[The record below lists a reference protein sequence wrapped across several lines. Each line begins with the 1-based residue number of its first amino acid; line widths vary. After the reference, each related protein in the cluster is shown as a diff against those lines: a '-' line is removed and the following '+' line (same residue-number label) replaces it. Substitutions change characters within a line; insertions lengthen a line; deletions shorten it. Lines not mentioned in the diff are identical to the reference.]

1 MEQSDSIDRPAAATL
16 SILRMNLDWLDNQLL
31 GEPVRDWLMALA
43 IAAGTMLILALVK
56 RLSLNRLA
64 ALAARTETE
73 VDDFF
78 VEVMRR
84 TRWLLVLLPVL
95 YMATLSLDVPRVRAV
110 LRTAA
115 ILAFLLQLG
124 LWLLVA
130 INFWVESARRRRLEA
145 DAASVTMI
153 GAFSFLGKIV
163 LWTVIVLVALDNLG
177 VNVTALIAGL
187 GVGGVAVALALQNIL
202 GDLLASLSI
211 VLDKPF
217 VIGDS
222 IQVDT
227 FNGTVESI
235 GLKTTHLR
243 SVSGEQIVVSNGDLL
258 RSRIRNFK
266 RMGERRVVIG
276 FGVVYQTPAE
286 TLERIPGM
294 VRGLIDGNERL
305 RFDRAHLHR
314 LGESSLDFEVVY
326 FVLSPDYQVHMDL
339 QQEILLGLLR
349 RLEAEGIGIAYPT
362 RTLFLER
369 TAPNPPAVF
378 S

>member
-1 MEQSDSIDRPAAATL
+1 
-16 SILRMNLDWLDNQLL
+16 MNLDWLDDQLL
-31 GEPVRDWLMALA
+31 GEPVRDWVMALV
-43 IAAGTMLILALVK
+43 IAAGTLLVLALIK
-56 RLSLNRLA
+56 RISIHRLA

-73 VDDFF
+73 VDDFL

-95 YMATLSLDVPRVRAV
+95 YLATLSLDVPRIRMG

-115 ILAFLLQLG
+115 ILAFLLQLA
-124 LWLLVA
+124 LWSLVA
-130 INFWVESARRRRLEA
+130 INFWVESARRKRLEA
-145 DAASVTMI
+145 DAASATMI
-153 GAFSFLGKIV
+153 GAFSFLGKVV

-217 VIGDS
+217 VIGDT

-227 FNGTVESI
+227 VTGTVESI

-243 SVSGEQIVVSNGDLL
+243 SISGEQIVVSNGDLL

-266 RMGERRVVIG
+266 RMGERRAVLT
-276 FGVVYQTPAE
+276 FGVVYSTPHDKLARVPE
-286 TLERIPGM
+286 I
-294 VRGLIDGNERL
+294 VRGLIDSHEHL
-305 RFDRAHLHR
+305 RFDRAHLMR
-314 LGESSLDFEVVY
+314 LGEAALDFEVVY
-326 FVLSPDYQVHMDL
+326 FVLSSDYLLYMDL

-349 RLEAEGIGIAYPT
+349 RLEEERIELAYPT
-362 RTLFLER
+362 RTLILEK
-369 TAPNPPAVF
+369 PAGNHPAYF

>member
-1 MEQSDSIDRPAAATL
+1 
-16 SILRMNLDWLDNQLL
+16 MNLDWLDDQLL
-31 GEPVRDWLMALA
+31 GEPVRDWVMALA
-43 IAAGTMLILALVK
+43 IAAGTLLVLALIK
-56 RLSLNRLA
+56 RISVHRLA
-64 ALAARTETE
+64 ALATRTETE
-73 VDDFF
+73 VDDFL
-78 VEVMRR
+78 VEMMRR

-95 YMATLSLDVPRVRAV
+95 YLATLSLDVPRIRMA

-115 ILAFLLQLG
+115 ILAFLLQLA
-124 LWLLVA
+124 LWSLVA
-130 INFWVESARRRRLEA
+130 INFWVENARRKRLEA
-145 DAASVTMI
+145 DAASATMI
-153 GAFSFLGKIV
+153 GAFSFLGKVV

-217 VIGDS
+217 VIGDT

-227 FNGTVESI
+227 ITGTVESI

-266 RMGERRVVIG
+266 RMGERRVVITLRLA
-276 FGVVYQTPAE
+276 FPTPLDKVARVPE
-286 TLERIPGM
+286 I
-294 VRGLIDGNERL
+294 VRGLIDSREQL
-305 RFDRAHLHR
+305 RFDRAHLAR
-314 LGESSLDFEVVY
+314 LGDASLDVEVVY
-326 FVLSPDYQVHMDL
+326 FVLSSDYLLHMDL

-349 RLEAEGIGIAYPT
+349 RLEQEGIELVDPT
-362 RTLFLER
+362 RTLLLEKP
-369 TAPNPPAVF
+369 AVNPPAVF

>member
-1 MEQSDSIDRPAAATL
+1 
-16 SILRMNLDWLDNQLL
+16 MNLDWLDDQLL

-43 IAAGTMLILALVK
+43 IAAGTLLVLALVK
-56 RLSLNRLA
+56 RISIHRLA

-73 VDDFF
+73 VDDFL

-95 YMATLSLDVPRVRAV
+95 YMAAMATLSLDVPRLRSG

-115 ILAFLLQLG
+115 ILAFLVQLA
-124 LWLLVA
+124 LWSLVA
-130 INFWVESARRRRLEA
+130 IDFWVESARRKRLEA
-145 DAASVTMI
+145 DAASATMI
-153 GAFSFLGKIV
+153 GAFSFLGKVV
-163 LWTVIVLVALDNLG
+163 LWMVIVLVALDNLG

-243 SVSGEQIVVSNGDLL
+243 SVSGEQIVISNGDLL

-266 RMGERRVVIG
+266 RMGERRVVIA
-276 FGVVYQTPAE
+276 FGLAPSTPPDRLAKVPE
-286 TLERIPGM
+286 IARS
-294 VRGLIDGNERL
+294 LIDRREQV
-305 RFDRAHLHR
+305 RFDRAHLRR
-314 LGESSLDFEVVY
+314 LGEASMDFEVVY
-326 FVLSPDYQVHMDL
+326 FVLSSDYLLHMDL

-349 RLEAEGIGIAYPT
+349 RLAEEGIGLAVPA
-362 RTLFLER
+362 RTVILER
-369 TAPNPPAVF
+369 AAVNLPPV
-378 S
+378 SS

>member
-1 MEQSDSIDRPAAATL
+1 
-16 SILRMNLDWLDNQLL
+16 MNLDWLDDQLL

-43 IAAGTMLILALVK
+43 IAAGTLLVLALLKKISV
-56 RLSLNRLA
+56 NRLA

-73 VDDFF
+73 VDDFL
-78 VEVMRR
+78 VEVIRR

-95 YMATLSLDVPRVRAV
+95 YLATLSLDVPRVRV
-110 LRTAA
+110 FLRTAA
-115 ILAFLLQLG
+115 ILAFLLQLA
-124 LWLLVA
+124 LWSLVA
-130 INFWVESARRRRLEA
+130 INFWVESARRKRLEA
-145 DAASVTMI
+145 DAASATMI
-153 GAFSFLGKIV
+153 GAFSFLGKAV

-217 VIGDS
+217 VLGDS
-222 IQVDT
+222 IQVEGFT
-227 FNGTVESI
+227 GTVESI

-243 SVSGEQIVVSNGDLL
+243 SVTGEQIVISNGDLL

-266 RMGERRVVIG
+266 RMGERRAVIA
-276 FGVVYQTPAE
+276 FGVVPQTPLAKI
-286 TLERIPGM
+286 ERIPEI
-294 VRGLIDGNERL
+294 VRGLIDRREQV
-305 RFDRAHLHR
+305 RFDRAHLMR
-314 LGESSLDFEVVY
+314 LGESSLDFEAVY
-326 FVLSPDYQVHMDL
+326 FILSSDYLLHMNL

-349 RLEAEGIGIAYPT
+349 RLEEEGIALAQGP
-362 RTLFLER
+362 RTVVVLEK
-369 TAPNPPAVF
+369 AVNLPAIF

>member
-1 MEQSDSIDRPAAATL
+1 
-16 SILRMNLDWLDNQLL
+16 MNLDWLDNQLL

-43 IAAGTMLILALVK
+43 IAAGTLLVLALVK

-95 YMATLSLDVPRVRAV
+95 YMATLSLDVPSVRSV

-145 DAASVTMI
+145 DAASATMI
-153 GAFSFLGKIV
+153 GAFSFLGKVV

-227 FNGTVESI
+227 FTGTVESI

-266 RMGERRVVIG
+266 RMGERRAVIT
-276 FGVVYQTPAE
+276 FGLAPATPPDKLAKVPE
-286 TLERIPGM
+286 I
-294 VRGLIDGNERL
+294 VRSLIDSREQI
-305 RFDRAHLHR
+305 RFDRAHFLR
-314 LGESSLDFEVVY
+314 IGEASFDFEVVF
-326 FVLSPDYQVHMDL
+326 FVLSPDYLLYMNL

-349 RLEAEGIGIAYPT
+349 RLAEERIELASPA
-362 RTLFLER
+362 RTTVILDR
-369 TAPNPPAVF
+369 PPVNPPAVF

>member
-1 MEQSDSIDRPAAATL
+1 M
-16 SILRMNLDWLDNQLL
+16 
-31 GEPVRDWLMALA
+31 RDWLMALA
-43 IAAGTMLILALVK
+43 IAAATLLVLALVK
-56 RLSLNRLA
+56 RLSINRLA

-95 YMATLSLDVPRVRAV
+95 YLATLSLDVPGVRSV

-115 ILAFLLQLG
+115 ILAFLLQLA
-124 LWLLVA
+124 LWSLVA
-130 INFWVESARRRRLEA
+130 INFWVDSARRRRLE
-145 DAASVTMI
+145 DAASATMI
-153 GAFSFLGKIV
+153 GAFSFLGKVV

-222 IQVDT
+222 IQVDN

-243 SVSGEQIVVSNGDLL
+243 SVSGEQIVISNGDLL
-258 RSRIRNFK
+258 RSRIRNHK
-266 RMGERRVVIG
+266 RMGERRVVIT
-276 FGVVYQTPAE
+276 FGVVYKTPPDKLAK
-286 TLERIPGM
+286 IPEI
-294 VRGLIDGNERL
+294 VRQLIDNREQV
-305 RFDRAHLHR
+305 RFDRAHLMR
-314 LGESSLDFEVVY
+314 LGESSLDFEAVY
-326 FVLSPDYQVHMDL
+326 FVLSADYLLHMDL

-349 RLEAEGIGIAYPT
+349 RLEEEGIVLAYPSWT
-362 RTLFLER
+362 MFFEKSPEKPGVNL
-369 TAPNPPAVF
+369 PAGF

>member
-1 MEQSDSIDRPAAATL
+1 
-16 SILRMNLDWLDNQLL
+16 MNLDWLDDQLL
-31 GEPVRDWLMALA
+31 GEPMRDWLMALA
-43 IAAGTMLILALVK
+43 IAAGTLLVLALLK
-56 RLSLNRLA
+56 RVSVHRLA

-73 VDDFF
+73 VDDFL

-95 YMATLSLDVPRVRAV
+95 YLATLSLDVPRVRMI

-115 ILAFLLQLG
+115 ILAFLLQLA
-124 LWLLVA
+124 LWSLVA
-130 INFWVESARRRRLEA
+130 INFWVESARRKRLEA
-145 DAASVTMI
+145 DAASATMI
-153 GAFSFLGKIV
+153 GAFSFLGKAV

-217 VIGDS
+217 VLGDA
-222 IQVDT
+222 IQVDNIT
-227 FNGTVESI
+227 GTVESI

-243 SVSGEQIVVSNGDLL
+243 SVSGEQIVISNGDLL
-258 RSRIRNFK
+258 RSRIRNHK
-266 RMGERRVVIG
+266 RMGERRVVIT
-276 FGVVYQTPAE
+276 FGVVHSTPPDRLA
-286 TLERIPGM
+286 RIPEI
-294 VRGLIDGNERL
+294 VRGLIDSRDQV
-305 RFDRAHLHR
+305 RFDRAQFMR
-314 LGESSLDFEVVY
+314 LGDSSLDFEAVY
-326 FVLSPDYQVHMDL
+326 FVLSSDYLLHMNL

-349 RLEAEGIGIAYPT
+349 RLEEEGIGLAQTP
-362 RTLFLER
+362 RTVVLER
-369 TAPNPPAVF
+369 AVNLPPVF

>member
-1 MEQSDSIDRPAAATL
+1 
-16 SILRMNLDWLDNQLL
+16 MNLDWLDDQLL

-43 IAAGTMLILALVK
+43 IAAGTLLILALVK
-56 RLSLNRLA
+56 RISVHRLA

-73 VDDFF
+73 VDDFL
-78 VEVMRR
+78 VEVTRR

-95 YMATLSLDVPRVRAV
+95 YLATLSLDVPRVRMI

-115 ILAFLLQLG
+115 ILAFLLQLA
-124 LWLLVA
+124 LWSLVA
-130 INFWVESARRRRLEA
+130 INFWVDSARRKRLEA
-145 DAASVTMI
+145 DAASATMI
-153 GAFSFLGKIV
+153 GAFSFLGKVV

-187 GVGGVAVALALQNIL
+187 GIGGVAVALALQNIL

-227 FNGTVESI
+227 FTGTVESI

-266 RMGERRVVIG
+266 RMGERRVVIT
-276 FGVVYQTPAE
+276 FGVAPATPPDKLAKVPE
-286 TLERIPGM
+286 I
-294 VRGLIDGNERL
+294 VRALIDRREQV
-305 RFDRAHLHR
+305 RFDRAHLMR
-314 LGESSLDFEVVY
+314 LGKASLDFEAVY
-326 FVLSPDYQVHMDL
+326 FVLSSDYLLHMDL
-339 QQEILLGLLR
+339 QQEILLCLLR
-349 RLEAEGIGIAYPT
+349 RLAEEGIELAVPA
-362 RTLFLER
+362 RTLFVEKAAVNL
-369 TAPNPPAVF
+369 PAV
-378 S
+378 SS

>member
-1 MEQSDSIDRPAAATL
+1 
-16 SILRMNLDWLDNQLL
+16 MNLDWLDHPLL

-43 IAAGTMLILALVK
+43 IAAGTLLVLALIK
-56 RLSLNRLA
+56 RVSVNRLA

-95 YMATLSLDVPRVRAV
+95 YLATLSLDVPGVRSV

-115 ILAFLLQLG
+115 ILAFLLQLA
-124 LWLLVA
+124 LWSLVA
-130 INFWVESARRRRLEA
+130 INFWVDSARRKRLEA
-145 DAASVTMI
+145 DAASATMI
-153 GAFSFLGKIV
+153 GAFSFLGKAV

-243 SVSGEQIVVSNGDLL
+243 SVSGEQIVISNGDLL

-266 RMGERRVVIG
+266 RMGERRVVIT
-276 FGVVYQTPAE
+276 FGLAPSTPPEKLAE
-286 TLERIPGM
+286 VPEI
-294 VRGLIDGNERL
+294 VRELIDNREHI
-305 RFDRAHLHR
+305 RFDRAHLMR
-314 LGESSLDFEVVY
+314 LGESSFDFEVVY
-326 FVLSPDYQVHMDL
+326 FVLSSDYLLHMDL

-349 RLEAEGIGIAYPT
+349 RLEEERIALSSPS
-362 RTLFLER
+362 RTLFIER
-369 TAPNPPAVF
+369 SPGKPAVNLPAGF

>member
-1 MEQSDSIDRPAAATL
+1 MK
-16 SILRMNLDWLDNQLL
+16 LDWLDHPLL

-43 IAAGTMLILALVK
+43 LAAAILLVLALIK
-56 RLSLNRLA
+56 RLSVNRLA

-73 VDDFF
+73 VDDFL

-95 YMATLSLDVPRVRAV
+95 YLATLSLDVPSVRTV

-115 ILAFLLQLG
+115 ILAFLLQLA
-124 LWLLVA
+124 LWSLVA
-130 INFWVESARRRRLEA
+130 INFWVESARRKRLEA
-145 DAASVTMI
+145 DAASATMI
-153 GAFSFLGKIV
+153 GAFSFLGKVV

-222 IQVDT
+222 IQIDN

-243 SVSGEQIVVSNGDLL
+243 SVSGEQIVISNGDLL
-258 RSRIRNFK
+258 RSRIRNHK
-266 RMGERRVVIG
+266 RMGERRVLIH
-276 FGVVYQTPAE
+276 FGVVYRTPPDKLAK
-286 TLERIPGM
+286 IPEI
-294 VRGLIDGNERL
+294 VRGLIEKREQV
-305 RFDRAHLHR
+305 RFDRAHLMR

-326 FVLSPDYQVHMDL
+326 FVLSADYALHMDL

-349 RLEAEGIGIAYPT
+349 RLEEEGIALAYPS
-362 RTLFLER
+362 RTLFFER
-369 TAPNPPAVF
+369 TEKPDVNLPAGF

>member
-1 MEQSDSIDRPAAATL
+1 
-16 SILRMNLDWLDNQLL
+16 MNLDWLDRPLL
-31 GEPVRDWLMALA
+31 GEPVGDWLMALA
-43 IAAGTMLILALVK
+43 IAAGTLLVLALVK
-56 RLSLNRLA
+56 RITLHRLA

-73 VDDFF
+73 VDDFL

-95 YMATLSLDVPRVRAV
+95 YMATVSIDVPGLRRG

-115 ILAFLLQLG
+115 VLAFLLQLG
-124 LWLLVA
+124 LWLVVA
-130 INFWVESARRRRLEA
+130 INFWVESARRKRLEA
-145 DAASVTMI
+145 DAASATMI
-153 GAFSFLGKIV
+153 GAFSFLGKVV

-217 VIGDS
+217 VIGDA
-222 IQVDT
+222 IKVDDVT
-227 FNGTVESI
+227 GTVESI

-266 RMGERRVVIG
+266 RMGERRVVVS
-276 FGVVYQTPAE
+276 FGVVYRTPPDKLA
-286 TLERIPGM
+286 RIPEI
-294 VRGLIDGNERL
+294 VRSLIDNRDHL
-305 RFDRAHLHR
+305 RFDRAHLMR

-326 FVLSPDYQVHMDL
+326 FVLSSDYLLHMDL

-349 RLEAEGIGIAYPT
+349 QLEEEEIGLAYPT
-362 RTLFLER
+362 RTLILER
-369 TAPNPPAVF
+369 AERSSVNSPAGF